1 MLRDNGKGPGPETLL
16 LDVFSCVQGG
26 CMALEDAVTLAATL
40 RNASRAKGARVADA
54 FARTEPA
61 VLAAALRDMERERTT
76 RCAPLVQM
84 AHDNGEST
92 CMPKS
97 LPVRACFA
105 HRMEPNLA

>member
-1 MLRDNGKGPGPETLL
+1 
-16 LDVFSCVQGG
+16 
-26 CMALEDAVTLAATL
+26 MALEDAVTLAATL
-40 RNASRAKGARVADA
+40 RNASRAKGASVADA

-105 HRMEPNLA
+105 HRMELNLA